1 MMNAHIPFSTADF
14 ALAMRQRQWAE
25 SARQFVRCR
34 RVIDETHDVRTFV
47 FSTASG
53 HMFSFSAGQYLIL
66 HLTIDGATVTRSYS
80 VSSPPTRPLDLQIT
94 VKRVK
99 GGLVSNWLHD
109 NLRPGHDI
117 EIEGPVGRFNFD
129 DLPCEKPLF
138 LSGGSGITP
147 VMSMLRALTDRASG
161 HDIRFI
167 HCARTADDIAF
178 RAELEAL
185 AARFSNVNVSF
196 ICSQE
201 GSVWQG
207 PKGRI
212 DGPMLLRLAPDL
224 HQRTSYVCGPEP
236 FMQTVRTCVAEIG
249 IAPSQY
255 HEESFGGAVGNS
267 MPLQSAVAGVKRVR
281 FARSGAEHLCAP
293 EETLLDAARNCGL
306 HIPTACQQGIC
317 GTCRTVKL
325 SGEVAMD
332 DLGGLS
338 LEEKAAGYVLACCS
352 RPQGTVCL
360 DL

>member
-1 MMNAHIPFSTADF
+1 
-14 ALAMRQRQWAE
+14 
-25 SARQFVRCR
+25 
-34 RVIDETHDVRTFV
+34 
-47 FSTASG
+47 
-53 HMFSFSAGQYLIL
+53 
-66 HLTIDGATVTRSYS
+66 
-80 VSSPPTRPLDLQIT
+80 
-94 VKRVK
+94 
-99 GGLVSNWLHD
+99 
-109 NLRPGHDI
+109 
-117 EIEGPVGRFNFD
+117 
-129 DLPCEKPLF
+129 
-138 LSGGSGITP
+138 SGITP

-267 MPLQSAVAGVKRVR
+267 MPLQSAVAGVTRVR

>member
-1 MMNAHIPFSTADF
+1 
-14 ALAMRQRQWAE
+14 
-25 SARQFVRCR
+25 
-34 RVIDETHDVRTFV
+34 RTFV
-47 FSTASG
+47 FSAASG
-53 HMFSFSAGQYLIL
+53 HMFSFSAGQYLVL
-66 HLTIDGATVTRSYS
+66 HLTIDGTRVTRSYS

-129 DLPCEKPLF
+129 DLPSEKPLF

-167 HCARTADDIAF
+167 HCARTAKDIAF
-178 RAELEAL
+178 RSELEAL
-185 AARFSNVNVSF
+185 AARFSNVDVSF
-196 ICSQE
+196 ICTQE
-201 GSVWQG
+201 GSAWQG
-207 PKGRI
+207 PRGRI

-236 FMQTVRTCVAEIG
+236 FMQTVRACVAEIG

-267 MPLQSAVAGVKRVR
+267 MPPQSAVAGQTRVR
-281 FARSGAEHLCAP
+281 FARSGVEHLCAP
-293 EETLLDAARNCGL
+293 GETLLDAARNCGL
-306 HIPTACQQGIC
+306 YIPTACQQGIC
-317 GTCRTVKL
+317 GTCRMVKL